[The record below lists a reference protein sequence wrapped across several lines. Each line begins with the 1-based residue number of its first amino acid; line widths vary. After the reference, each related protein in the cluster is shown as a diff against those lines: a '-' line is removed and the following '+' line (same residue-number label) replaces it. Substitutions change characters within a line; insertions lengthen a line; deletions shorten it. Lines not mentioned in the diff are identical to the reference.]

1 MSDEQKSADVV
12 QLPSAASAPVAQV
25 AQVSPTGTPMFGQ
38 WVTRAALFAFGVAG
52 AIAMAPAAGVDVS
65 FLPPL
70 VPKVCALVA
79 FVAATVGLAGP
90 GVRK

>member
-1 MSDEQKSADVV
+1 MPDPTPNPLD
-12 QLPSAASAPVAQV
+12 PVPP
-25 AQVSPTGTPMFGQ
+25 VSPTGTPVLSQ
-38 WVTRAALFAFGVAG
+38 IITRGALVVFGVAG
-52 AIAMAPAAGVDVS
+52 AIALAPAAGVDIS

-79 FVAATVGLAGP
+79 FVAATMGLAGP